1 MQFKGRIFVV
11 SGPSGAGKGTL
22 VVKLMNRVPYLHLS
36 VSATTRK
43 PRPDEIPGV
52 DYHFLSEEEFLK
64 SVEEGKF
71 LEWAKVH
78 DCLYGTLYD
87 EVKEFLAGGYD
98 VVLEI
103 DVQGALQV
111 KERVPEAALI
121 FISPPSWKEL
131 KARLE
136 KRRTETKEAV
146 ERRIQNAKAE
156 IKFADKYGYVIIND
170 EVERAAERL
179 VNIVKQERAKKK
191 PTTM

>member
-64 SVEEGKF
+64 GVEEGKF